1 MGLYHFQLPG
11 CLQNMR
17 KCMFGFSPV
26 ISSSFGT
33 CAHIPIT
40 VTVQL
45 TYQHI
50 SVGLAGCPRDMS
62 ATISG
67 DVLQVCFQPRSGT
80 HDCIE
85 WLFLAESKQKWL
97 LMTVSL
103 LVPLSQ
109 QINRRQLHIAMTA
122 LHILVKRCVPTG
134 TVAQSVKTVT
144 WYYLQYTYRQHSL
157 KCKKLERSIFV
168 QLR

>member
-1 MGLYHFQLPG
+1 MHVWLLTCHIKQLWNLCPYTNY
-11 CLQNMR
+11 CHR
-17 KCMFGFSPV
+17 TTDIPAHKCWPRRMSTWYVSYNQRWRF
-26 ISSSFGT
+26 T
-33 CAHIPIT
+33 
-40 VTVQL
+40 
-45 TYQHI
+45 
-50 SVGLAGCPRDMS
+50 SVLS
-62 ATISG
+62 AKIWY
-67 DVLQVCFQPRSGT
+67 T

-122 LHILVKRCVPTG
+122 LHILVKPCVPTG

-168 QLR
+168 QL